1 MARVGTVAV
10 AVTAFIVLGLPEG
23 GLGTA
28 WPALRSA
35 VSRPVEDLGVVLVA
49 LLVGYQITSIP
60 SGRIVARLGTGWA
73 VAIAA
78 LVSGVGLAGYA
89 IAPNWYFV
97 LAATV
102 VTGMGGGLTDT
113 AFNAHAALNFDA
125 RQTNLL
131 HAGFGIGA
139 TIGPIVMTTALATG
153 RGWRTGYLVFAG
165 VQLAMLAVLL
175 SRRRSLA
182 GSEFVSQRTAG
193 RVSIWLIITFFLYTG
208 LEVAAGQWAF
218 TWLTE
223 GRGIEISVAGGWV
236 AAYWGGLTLGRLAF
250 GAVAHRVS
258 ARRIVEIGTVAAI
271 AGVGLLW
278 WNPASVGVVGLPVVG
293 LSLSGIFPAL
303 VTLTPGAVGVERSGD
318 AIGLQLS
325 AAAMGAA
332 AIPWFGGRMVG
343 LGDLETLG
351 PVLIMCGLALLGV
364 QRRALRVDAV
374 NVDQ

>member
-1 MARVGTVAV
+1 MARLATVAV

-28 WPALRSA
+28 WPALRTA
-35 VSRPVEDLGVVLVA
+35 VGRPVEDLGVVLIA
-49 LLVGYQITSIP
+49 LLAGYQLTSIP

-73 VAIAA
+73 VALAA
-78 LVSGVGLAGYA
+78 LVTGVGLAGYTV
-89 IAPNWYFV
+89 APNWSFV
-97 LAATV
+97 LATTA

-113 AFNAHAALNFDA
+113 AFNAHAALNFDP

-165 VQLAMLAVLL
+165 VQLVMLAVLL
-175 SRRRSLA
+175 ARRRSFA
-182 GSEFVSQRTAG
+182 PIDPPGPSEG
-193 RVSIWLIITFFLYTG
+193 RVSIWLVATFFLYTG

-223 GRGIEISVAGGWV
+223 GRNLAITAAGGWV

-250 GAVAHRVS
+250 GAIAHRLP
-258 ARRIVEIGTVAAI
+258 ARRIVESGTAGAIGGVA
-271 AGVGLLW
+271 LLW
-278 WNPASVGVVGLPVVG
+278 WDPSGLGVLGLPVIG
-293 LSLSGIFPAL
+293 MSLAGIFPAL

-325 AAAMGAA
+325 AAALGAA
-332 AIPWFGGRMVG
+332 AVPWLAGRIVG
-343 LGDLETLG
+343 VSDLESLG
-351 PVLIMCGLALLGV
+351 PVLVGTGLVLMVV
-364 QRRALRVDAV
+364 QRVALRVDTG
-374 NVDQ
+374 VDVQ